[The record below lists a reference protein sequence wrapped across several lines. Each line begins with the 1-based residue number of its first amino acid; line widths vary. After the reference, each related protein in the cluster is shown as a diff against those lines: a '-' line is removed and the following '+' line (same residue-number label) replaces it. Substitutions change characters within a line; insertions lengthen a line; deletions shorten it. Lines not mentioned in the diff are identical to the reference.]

1 MSKQK
6 TKIMD
11 RVKLKNIQFSE
22 WNSRETNCFMGDIF
36 FDNKKVGQCK
46 NDGHGGETWCYC
58 LDNNLKDKFK
68 ELVTY
73 CKNLPDFKYGE
84 VSFKSNLEF
93 VVDTLFQHWLEKK
106 NEKSLLK
113 DFSKGICVGTK
124 NFYKIIEL
132 NVRGKKIKIEEIL
145 KTEHGITFLK
155 KLCEEKRKEG
165 LTILNTNL
173 PF

>member
-1 MSKQK
+1 
-6 TKIMD
+6 MD

-22 WNSRETNCFMGDIF
+22 WNSEETNCFMGDIY
-36 FDNKKVGQCK
+36 FDNKKVGFCK
-46 NDGHGGETWCYC
+46 NDGQGGQTWCYS
-58 LDNNLKDKFK
+58 DDKSYDKFK

-73 CKNLPDFKYGE
+73 CKNLPDIEYKEY
-84 VSFKSNLEF
+84 SFKSNLEN
-93 VVDTLFQHWLEKK
+93 VVDKLFQDWLDKK
-106 NEKSLLK
+106 HDKSLLK

-124 NFYKIIEL
+124 NFYKVIEL

-145 KTEHGITFLK
+145 KTEQGVSFLK

-165 LTILNTNL
+165 LTVLNTNL